1 MRNPAPEVKT
11 KRSQKNSQFIIKMEG
26 DELKI
31 KSQ

>member
-1 MRNPAPEVKT
+1 MRNPAPEVK
-11 KRSQKNSQFIIKMEG
+11 KRGQKNSQFLIKIEG